1 MIASGIVEVNLY
13 MDPISKDDYI
23 SIGVYKVGTVSKN
36 VVGEKTIS
44 PRSEDFKTGWET
56 VKISLS
62 GSGTF
67 MGYTETSTQQ
77 NDKDWDT
84 SILPQDSTT
93 MTPTITD
100 SETDASTLL
109 VPTGS
114 KNKIETITERNIAT
128 SLPERLN
135 FYSIS
140 KDIKI
145 PDEINE
151 TTTEAIVINNELTTE
166 LGSSTSIEVNDVKR
180 TTTEYVNY
188 VTASWDFILDHEKS
202 TVAETEGTEYNKT
215 VTTTPKVSST
225 KHTIIKNRIERDKLR
240 VDMLKTEAITTA
252 GPYITTQQTEAN
264 VVTYAQTFKDVDN
277 VLTAPNTTDLETS
290 FKDETVVTNKTP
302 KVQKGTTLQTDL
314 QPLTTTVI
322 PIVENNILLK
332 GKAADGSIVLIDS
345 FRYIPPAYDE
355 DLCSIYDGTIYIND
369 FSTEFYDL
377 TTAEQWTEQTNQE
390 SRYFNFKRPSDGID
404 TYTDKT
410 NNNTTS
416 ITYPGIA
423 MYMLDFTTEF
433 LDATTSEQSTDI
445 QIVTQE
451 APSYT
456 TRTSD
461 VREDTYLTDYSS
473 QRSAQTENLDFPTT
487 SQIISTET
495 STQQNDKDWD
505 TSILPQDSTTMT
517 PTTTE
522 SEIDA
527 STLLVPTDSK
537 NKIETIT
544 ERNIATSLPERLNF
558 YSISKDIKI
567 PDEINET
574 TTEAIVINNELTT
587 ELGSSTSIEVNDVK
601 RTTTEY
607 VNYVTAS
614 WDFILDHEKSTVAE
628 TEGTE
633 YNKTV
638 TTTPKV
644 SSTKHTIIN
653 PIKKDPVMNSIKM
666 QLMLQYGQFAEQL
679 FYLKL
684 CMQIKLRI

>member
-1 MIASGIVEVNLY
+1 MNQIYLLLIILPRCFALPLYNEGCVAYPFKEEFYYHFSSLANKCEEKWKLGYYSSISLDSPHPLSTTFISPNNVLSCIISYKFPMIASGIVEVNLY

-67 MGYTETSTQQ
+67 MGY
-77 NDKDWDT
+77 
-84 SILPQDSTT
+84 
-93 MTPTITD
+93 
-100 SETDASTLL
+100 
-109 VPTGS
+109 
-114 KNKIETITERNIAT
+114 
-128 SLPERLN
+128 
-135 FYSIS
+135 
-140 KDIKI
+140 
-145 PDEINE
+145 
-151 TTTEAIVINNELTTE
+151 
-166 LGSSTSIEVNDVKR
+166 
-180 TTTEYVNY
+180 
-188 VTASWDFILDHEKS
+188 
-202 TVAETEGTEYNKT
+202 
-215 VTTTPKVSST
+215 
-225 KHTIIKNRIERDKLR
+225 
-240 VDMLKTEAITTA
+240 
-252 GPYITTQQTEAN
+252 
-264 VVTYAQTFKDVDN
+264 
-277 VLTAPNTTDLETS
+277 
-290 FKDETVVTNKTP
+290 
-302 KVQKGTTLQTDL
+302 
-314 QPLTTTVI
+314 
-322 PIVENNILLK
+322 ILLK